1 MQSIVLDMDA
11 MYDLVDGVMDKFN
24 ISNQLASMIFQC
36 VCTNFNY
43 LMKSMSCA
51 SS

>member
-1 MQSIVLDMDA
+1 MQSIVVDMDV

-24 ISNQLASMIFQC
+24 IINQLASRIFQC
-36 VCTNFNY
+36 VCSNFNY
-43 LMKSMSCA
+43 LMKPMSCA